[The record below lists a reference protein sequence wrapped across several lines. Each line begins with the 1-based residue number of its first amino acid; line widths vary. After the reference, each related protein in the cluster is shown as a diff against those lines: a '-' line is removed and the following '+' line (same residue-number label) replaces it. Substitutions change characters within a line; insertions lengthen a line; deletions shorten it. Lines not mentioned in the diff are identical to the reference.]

1 MTARLRITTPARR
14 ERLRT
19 ALPLALLALPA
30 WGLLALGNTGLA
42 LSPLCS
48 PGRIWSLPSPESLG
62 FFFTYVPPGTLALG
76 WALMVAA
83 MMLPTLL
90 PVLGHVRA
98 RTFADLRP
106 VAECLVLAGYFGV
119 WMAAGVGLIG
129 LALGLRLLSGVPLWP
144 LALGLALLWQ
154 ASPAKQRALNRCHRR
169 PVLAGFAPRLWRDAL
184 WLGARSGGACL
195 TSCAPL
201 MLLGLML
208 PGGHFAVMLALS
220 LWIWA
225 ERLEPPRPPGWRFC
239 WPRRALRLLRH
250 RLAQPHRRHPETAG
264 ATV

>member
-1 MTARLRITTPARR
+1 MTGTKTWRVCFGITVVSGI
-14 ERLRT
+14 
-19 ALPLALLALPA
+19 LASFV
-30 WGLLALGNTGLA
+30 GEHT
-42 LSPLCS
+42 
-48 PGRIWSLPSPESLG
+48 
-62 FFFTYVPPGTLALG
+62 
-76 WALMVAA
+76 VAA

-208 PGGHFAVMLALS
+208 PGGHFGVMLALS